1 MKEQI
6 DIIDIGMK
14 FQMSLDAFLE
24 ESHVGYTKN
33 EQSYQQAL
41 LKLEES
47 KRVRSWQKKQQIAY
61 EALDI
66 CEDCIEAYMMLGTY
80 EEDHAVRIQRYKEG
94 MELAT
99 MNLGKDFFLRK
110 VDDFYSIEQAKPLFH
125 IKFTYACALY
135 EAGCMRK
142 AQQQFQEILNLNPSD
157 AFCAHHYLYALS
169 LYFEEYESCK
179 ELLQKYDQHSAMD
192 CYVRFLLSLKTEN
205 YAAAKT
211 AIPYLQ
217 AANCHFYNILTYRS
231 MNTLSQSQSMTPKSE
246 EEAAYI
252 YRILNKVIHVM
263 EYLPMFLVKSE

>member
-6 DIIDIGMK
+6 DIIDIGMT

-41 LKLEES
+41 LNLEES

-142 AQQQFQEILNLNPSD
+142 AKQQFQEILNLNPSD

-192 CYVRFLLSLKTEN
+192 
-205 YAAAKT
+205 
-211 AIPYLQ
+211 
-217 AANCHFYNILTYRS
+217 
-231 MNTLSQSQSMTPKSE
+231 
-246 EEAAYI
+246 
-252 YRILNKVIHVM
+252 
-263 EYLPMFLVKSE
+263 

>member
-1 MKEQI
+1 
-6 DIIDIGMK
+6 
-14 FQMSLDAFLE
+14 MSLDAFLE

-125 IKFTYACALY
+125 IKFTYACAPQISV
-135 EAGCMRK
+135 M
-142 AQQQFQEILNLNPSD
+142 
-157 AFCAHHYLYALS
+157 HYVS
-169 LYFEEYESCK
+169 
-179 ELLQKYDQHSAMD
+179 
-192 CYVRFLLSLKTEN
+192 FLL
-205 YAAAKT
+205 
-211 AIPYLQ
+211 PYKRVEKKDDL
-217 AANCHFYNILTYRS
+217 CHLFHHNFINR
-231 MNTLSQSQSMTPKSE
+231 
-246 EEAAYI
+246 
-252 YRILNKVIHVM
+252 
-263 EYLPMFLVKSE
+263 